1 LFPVCEWRAFDSF
14 QMYNVYMHALVKKLY
29 KNKIFRC
36 FVMLLLSIRL
46 LLFLYICE
54 HVMIQ
59 NVSET
64 YSFFSIFLLSRDI
77 LPQRWTDF
85 ALFSDRKSQ
94 RLIATVQISITYC
107 EKINFC
113 TYIKMSGYRTSFTF
127 SLIRFTVSYHF
138 RNICAQLYGRIIST
152 RMF

>member
-1 LFPVCEWRAFDSF
+1 
-14 QMYNVYMHALVKKLY
+14 MHALVKKLY

-36 FVMLLLSIRL
+36 FVMLLLSIML

-64 YSFFSIFLLSRDI
+64 YSFFSIFLLLRDI
-77 LPQRWTDF
+77 SPQWWTDF
-85 ALFSDRKSQ
+85 ALFFDGKSQ
-94 RLIATVQISITYC
+94 RLIAAVQIAITYC
-107 EKINFC
+107 EKIIFF
-113 TYIKMSGYRTSFTF
+113 TYIKMSGYCISITF
-127 SLIRFTVSYHF
+127 SLVRFTVSYHF

-152 RMF
+152 RTF